1 MAEEIKLTKTVY
13 GKVTYPNIINTE
25 FTQLIGNSLAVEDTP
40 ITVEQFFDIYDD
52 LFFEIPIS
60 GDFNSHEELIKR
72 STEYAGVSGTTDE
85 IEALLDEIN
94 QLRIENLSLQQTID
108 GLTTPN

>member
-40 ITVEQFFDIYDD
+40 ITVEQFFDTYDD

-72 STEYAGVSGTTDE
+72 
-85 IEALLDEIN
+85 
-94 QLRIENLSLQQTID
+94 QQTID
-108 GLTTPN
+108 GLTTSK

>member
-1 MAEEIKLTKTVY
+1 MAEEIKLTKNVY

-25 FTQLIGNSLAVEDTP
+25 FTQLIGSSQIVEDVP
-40 ITVEQFFDIYDD
+40 ITIEQLFGAYDN

-72 STEYAGVSGTTDE
+72 STEYSGTSGTTDE
-85 IEALLDEIN
+85 VEALLDEIN

-108 GLTTPN
+108 GLTTSK

>member
-13 GKVTYPNIINTE
+13 GKITYPNIVDTE
-25 FTQLIGNSLAVEDTP
+25 FTQLIGPSPTVEAP
-40 ITVEQFFDIYDD
+40 ITIEELFDAYND

-85 IEALLDEIN
+85 VEALLDEIN
-94 QLRIENLSLQQTID
+94 QLRIENLSLQQSID
-108 GLTTPN
+108 DLTTSK